1 MLVDP
6 NTELPNDPGTLRR
19 PVEQRT
25 CTTTTSAC
33 ISDTLS
39 GLDSVLR
46 TVKAGLPEADCPPE
60 EERTRALERMA
71 SLIAKVE
78 AIAPL
83 EPGERILCASYVAGT
98 RSSIGAALIAVSDRR
113 LLHAPRS
120 AFHSRGAWRAERLD
134 EIRVGSRTRRSLGLA
149 AAYQFEIVGVDGS
162 GLAFE
167 LESRK
172 DARTFADAL
181 GRRLVDGTEP
191 DDRRDPSASSMSD
204 FSSPKRPNRRPGTS
218 GPSSVRGT

>member
-1 MLVDP
+1 MYH
-6 NTELPNDPGTLRR
+6 NDIGMYIGHLER
-19 PVEQRT
+19 V
-25 CTTTTSAC
+25 
-33 ISDTLS
+33 
-39 GLDSVLR
+39 GSVR
-46 TVKAGLPEADCPPE
+46 CTVKAALPEADCPPE

-83 EPGERILCASYVAGT
+83 EPGERVLCAFYVAGT

-120 AFHSRGAWRAERLD
+120 AFHSRGSWRAKRLD
-134 EIRVGSRTRRSLGLA
+134 EIRVESSRRSLGIA
-149 AAYQFEIVGVDGS
+149 AAHQFEIVGADGS

-172 DARTFADAL
+172 DARAFNDAL
-181 GRRLVDGTEP
+181 GRRLV
-191 DDRRDPSASSMSD
+191 A
-204 FSSPKRPNRRPGTS
+204 
-218 GPSSVRGT
+218 RG